1 MLRRRREKSGE
12 KATRDKCNKKAE
24 ESRQKGVKKLIQK
37 ENLRTEIEP
46 LVNNIERVIVG
57 KRGVIVLVL
66 TALLAEGHVLMEDV
80 PGVGKTK
87 LAAALAASCRGTF
100 SRIQM
105 TPDVMPSDIT
115 GFHMLVGQE
124 SKREFQKGAAFC
136 NILLADEINRASA
149 KSQSA
154 LLEIMEENQIS
165 IDGVTYRLEKPF
177 MVIATQNP
185 VETYG
190 TYHLPEAQMDRF
202 LLKLSIG
209 YPGRENE
216 LSILRGQYEM
226 RVDSLQPVIGCE
238 ELRQMIE
245 EVKKVSCATILE
257 GYIVDLVETTRR
269 MEEFRL
275 GVSPR
280 GSLALYRSA
289 QAYAYLYGRD
299 YVLPDDIKYL
309 APFCLGHRILCQSGV
324 NLSGTE
330 AIRKV
335 LETVPVP
342 VRQE

>member
-1 MLRRRREKSGE
+1 MQTGKMRP
-12 KATRDKCNKKAE
+12 
-24 ESRQKGVKKLIQK
+24 
-37 ENLRTEIEP
+37 EIET
-46 LVNNIERVIVG
+46 VVQNMERAIVG
-57 KRGVIVLVL
+57 KREVIVLVL

-87 LAAALAASCRGTF
+87 LAASLAASCRGTF

-115 GFHMLVGQE
+115 GFHMLQGLDG
-124 SKREFQKGAAFC
+124 KREFKRGAAFC

-165 IDGVTYRLEKPF
+165 IDGITYQLEKPF

-202 LLKLSIG
+202 MFKLSIG

-216 LSILRGQYEM
+216 LDILRRQYQLRADE
-226 RVDSLQPVIGCE
+226 LQAVIGCE
-238 ELRQMIE
+238 QINDLIR
-245 EVKKVSCATILE
+245 EVKQVTCAPCLE
-257 GYIVDLVETTRR
+257 EYIVDIVEATRSLPGV
-269 MEEFRL
+269 RL

-280 GSLALYRSA
+280 GSIALYRSA
-289 QAYAYLYGRD
+289 QAYAYLQGRD
-299 YVLPDDIKYL
+299 YILPDDIKYL
-309 APFCLGHRILCQSGV
+309 APFCLGHRLLLLPGNTRSGDSV
-324 NLSGTE
+324 IE
-330 AIRKV
+330 QV
-335 LETVPVP
+335 LEQVPVP
-342 VRQE
+342 VK